1 MNNYFIKVKKKK
13 ENYLIKNLDKNL
25 GITIGNSL
33 RRILITS
40 LSGYSVSAI
49 YIENVY
55 HEYQSIKGIYE
66 DIIDFIIRLK
76 KLKIKIK
83 KNKNINKQD
92 LYIININL
100 INKKKFYAKD
110 IEKFTDE
117 FFILNKKFLLLN
129 FSKNIKFNF
138 KIFITYGKGYVTS
151 NENNIINEYQK
162 KKKINLIKM
171 DSSYSPVINVV
182 YKIKKHIDNEDLYI
196 KIKTNKTISSTKLL
210 VKTLNILNSIY
221 CNIIKCINKNFFFI
235 KNFLYF
241 KLKYLLYFKKDIY
254 LYLKSKKI
262 IYIKDL
268 IKNYKILILS
278 LKDKETL
285 NLIKLIYTKYKY
297 ET

>member
-1 MNNYFIKVKKKK
+1 
-13 ENYLIKNLDKNL
+13 
-25 GITIGNSL
+25 
-33 RRILITS
+33 
-40 LSGYSVSAI
+40 
-49 YIENVY
+49 
-55 HEYQSIKGIYE
+55 
-66 DIIDFIIRLK
+66 
-76 KLKIKIK
+76 
-83 KNKNINKQD
+83 
-92 LYIININL
+92 
-100 INKKKFYAKD
+100 
-110 IEKFTDE
+110 
-117 FFILNKKFLLLN
+117 
-129 FSKNIKFNF
+129 
-138 KIFITYGKGYVTS
+138 
-151 NENNIINEYQK
+151 
-162 KKKINLIKM
+162 M